1 MEIKK
6 DIREQVH
13 KKYDYKCGYCGDNI
27 KYNEMQVDH
36 IIPHI
41 EFDNIKNIL
50 SEKLNLIK

>member
-27 KYNEMQVDH
+27 K
-36 IIPHI
+36 
-41 EFDNIKNIL
+41 NIL